1 MKKIIFIQLAILFLL
16 SSQVFAAKSSL
27 ETKLDLDQSTKGITS
42 LSILDAT
49 STSGPVECYKATP
62 GSLSKELSAKL
73 CKGATST
80 APVDCYKMT
89 PGSLSAELS
98 VKLCQGAKSTEP
110 VECYKNTPGSLPA
123 EQSVELC
130 MANICDQ

>member
-1 MKKIIFIQLAILFLL
+1 MKNFIFTQLAILILL
-16 SSQVFAAKSSL
+16 STQVFATKSSQ
-27 ETKLDLDQSTKGITS
+27 ETKFDLDQSTKGVMN
-42 LSILDAT
+42 SIILEVST
-49 STSGPVECYKATP
+49 TSGPVDCYNATP

-98 VKLCQGAKSTEP
+98 VKLCQRATSIEP
-110 VECYKNTPGSLPA
+110 ATCYKNTPGSLPA

-130 MANICDQ
+130 MANICAQ

>member
-1 MKKIIFIQLAILFLL
+1 MIFTQLAILVLL
-16 SSQVFAAKSSL
+16 SSQVFATKSSL
-27 ETKLDLDQSTKGITS
+27 ETKFDLDPSTKGI
-42 LSILDAT
+42 LNVILDAN

-130 MANICDQ
+130 MANICGQ